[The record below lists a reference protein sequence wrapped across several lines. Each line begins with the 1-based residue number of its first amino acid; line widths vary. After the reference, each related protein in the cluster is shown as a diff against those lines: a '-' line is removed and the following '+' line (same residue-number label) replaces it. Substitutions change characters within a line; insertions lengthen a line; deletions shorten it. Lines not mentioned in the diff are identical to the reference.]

1 MPGPAPSVCQHL
13 ATCQGRRCPQLRQ
26 LHGQPWRP
34 GVLKHPEHTPTLPR
48 PVTVISS
55 LSSSLELC
63 PLPATAGTPR
73 PAGQTVAARSYGFPR
88 ACACGGKRGLLTD
101 SASRRS
107 QQTHC
112 CHYSPSPFALSEGQG
127 RGQLPAHLR
136 EVRVHTQASCP
147 GGGDTRMGLPAPG
160 FAPPSQHSGSGS
172 TRKTPAARGRYRRP
186 RQDPGAHQAPS
197 PREAAPKRLLSGA
210 VTSEPSHPGQS
221 LENTHNRYTAAGHRG
236 WARTHADA
244 SWISVPS

>member
-112 CHYSPSPFALSEGQG
+112 CHHSPSPFALSEGRG
-127 RGQLPAHLR
+127 CGQLPAHLR

-147 GGGDTRMGLPAPG
+147 PGGGDTDGTSSSWLCTPIAALRKWIHEEDPCSTRAVQASPPG
-160 FAPPSQHSGSGS
+160 PRRTPGAQSTRSGS
-172 TRKTPAARGRYRRP
+172 
-186 RQDPGAHQAPS
+186 
-197 PREAAPKRLLSGA
+197 EAAA
-210 VTSEPSHPGQS
+210 E
-221 LENTHNRYTAAGHRG
+221 RG
-236 WARTHADA
+236 SDQ
-244 SWISVPS
+244 

>member
-112 CHYSPSPFALSEGQG
+112 CHYSPSPFALSEGRG
-127 RGQLPAHLR
+127 CGQLPAHLR

-147 GGGDTRMGLPAPG
+147 RGGGGGHGWDFQLLALHPHR
-160 FAPPSQHSGSGS
+160 S
-172 TRKTPAARGRYRRP
+172 TQEVDPRGRPLQHAGGTGVPARTQAHTRRP
-186 RQDPGAHQAPS
+186 VHA
-197 PREAAPKRLLSGA
+197 KRLRSGC
-210 VTSEPSHPGQS
+210 
-221 LENTHNRYTAAGHRG
+221 
-236 WARTHADA
+236 
-244 SWISVPS
+244 